1 MLKVLPFVVAFR
13 GTSYKT
19 LHNIRA
25 LPLSKTQQQSIQQQQ
40 QEQQQGI
47 RSSRCYATLVGFP
60 APNCVFNL
68 TI

>member
-13 GTSYKT
+13 GSRYKT

-25 LPLSKTQQQSIQQQQ
+25 VPLFKTQQWSIQ

-47 RSSRCYATLVGFP
+47 HSDRCYATLVGFP
-60 APNCVFNL
+60 APNCVFYL
-68 TI
+68 TITI